1 MASMIDEQFIPGTII
16 KLYGVYRCSCG
27 AHEFFGVSGRL
38 FPRQHC
44 DTGRWQMV
52 HRAREEKFF

>member
-1 MASMIDEQFIPGTII
+1 MDSMNDGQFIPGTII

-27 AHEFFGVSGRL
+27 AHEFFGVSGRT

-44 DTGRWQMV
+44 ATGRWQMV